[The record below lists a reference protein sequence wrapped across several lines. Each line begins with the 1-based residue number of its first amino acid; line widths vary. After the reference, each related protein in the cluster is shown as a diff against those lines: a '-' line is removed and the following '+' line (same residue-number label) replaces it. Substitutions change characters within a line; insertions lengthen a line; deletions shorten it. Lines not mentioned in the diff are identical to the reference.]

1 MKRAIVLL
9 LLGACTGSSPQP
21 IAKPPI
27 VTSATPPVPEAM
39 IVDAGPI
46 DSGVAI
52 ADTGKPPPKL
62 VLHAGDSMVGG
73 TMGLGRALH
82 KHFTEMGSRVVRDV
96 WVSINIEGFARHPRF
111 AKLLTDNAPDLVI
124 LTLGANDFYV
134 PSPKSLA
141 PFVRSIVKRASKD
154 GTRECYW
161 IVPVPW
167 TKAKETG
174 IVEVIQANGAPC
186 RVFTGANLKLDR
198 TPDGI
203 HPTNTGGEQW
213 ANAFLE
219 FYEERE

>member
-1 MKRAIVLL
+1 MRRALL
-9 LLGACTGSSPQP
+9 VVIIGACSTPAQQAPLPSIARAPVASP
-21 IAKPPI
+21 PPPSF
-27 VTSATPPVPEAM
+27 SAADV
-39 IVDAGPI
+39 V
-46 DSGVAI
+46 DSGVPDAS
-52 ADTGKPPPKL
+52 KPAPKI

-82 KHFTEMGSRVVRDV
+82 RRFTEMGSHVVRDV

-111 AKLLTDNAPDLVI
+111 AKLLAAESPDLVI

-134 PSPKSLA
+134 PNPKSLA
-141 PFVRSIVKRASKD
+141 PFVKSIAKRASKD

-174 IVEVIQANGAPC
+174 IVEVIEANASPC
-186 RVFTGANLKLDR
+186 HVFGGQTLKLPR

-203 HPTNTGGEQW
+203 HPTNAGGEQW
-213 ANAFLE
+213 ADAFFEL
-219 FYEERE
+219 YEGRE

>member
-1 MKRAIVLL
+1 MAFLIFF
-9 LLGACTGSSPQP
+9 GACSHAQPPPPAPPAAPSQSAAP
-21 IAKPPI
+21 IATTIEAPI
-27 VTSATPPVPEAM
+27 
-39 IVDAGPI
+39 DAGPP
-46 DSGVAI
+46 DA
-52 ADTGKPPPKL
+52 GKPPPKI

-82 KHFTEMGSRVVRDV
+82 QRFTALGSKVVRDV

-111 AKLLTDNAPDLVI
+111 AKLLRDNTPDLVI

-141 PFVRSIVKRASKD
+141 PFVESIAKKASQN
-154 GTRECYW
+154 GRECYW

-174 IVEVIQANGAPC
+174 IVEVVQAHAAPC
-186 RVFTGANLKLDR
+186 RVFVGADLKLAR
-198 TPDGI
+198 GPDGI

-213 ANAFLE
+213 ADAFFE
-219 FYEERE
+219 FYESRD